1 MIYSLTTATTFNS
14 ISSATTQI
22 WLLRMD
28 TEYASISQN
37 ETWDLQT
44 LSADK
49 RAITAQWIYKVRP
62 ASLAQPPRYK
72 ARLVARGFQQRHGTD
87 YGETFAPSVKYETI
101 STIAAHHIWPIRH
114 LNVQTSFLNGVLQ
127 EKVYM
132 QQHLGFVVVGRER
145 EVCRLKRMLY
155 DLRQSPHACYHR
167 IDLALCAKGLQRN
180 NADSNL
186 YIARLDGKILL
197 LILYVNDIYLT
208 RTNSPLFSDLATSI
222 KYKSLPWQILVWFL
236 NISVFILLAI
246 NVVCSFIKR
255 HIHYQSWK
263 NSPSLSVGPNSYRST
278 KACSSIKK
286 LAYFLLT
293 WYCTSESLEN
303 CVIRRARASI
313 SPLPQTRKAA
323 IYMKFKSFTWWSHY

>member
-1 MIYSLTTATTFNS
+1 M
-14 ISSATTQI
+14 
-22 WLLRMD
+22 
-28 TEYASISQN
+28 
-37 ETWDLQT
+37 
-44 LSADK
+44 
-49 RAITAQWIYKVRP
+49 
-62 ASLAQPPRYK
+62 
-72 ARLVARGFQQRHGTD
+72 ARGFQQRHGTD

-180 NADSNL
+180 NADFNL

-208 RTNSPLFSDLATSI
+208 RTNSPLFSDLATSLI
-222 KYKSLPWQILVWFL
+222 EDFAMTDLGLVSKYLGVHFACHQCSLFLHQETYTLSILEEFSFL
-236 NISVFILLAI
+236 ECWPKFIPFNEGLQLHQETGI
-246 NVVCSFIKR
+246 FPIDVILYKR
-255 HIHYQSWK
+255 I
-263 NSPSLSVGPNSYRST
+263 VG
-278 KACSSIKK
+278 K
-286 LAYFLLT
+286 LRY
-293 WYCTSESLEN
+293 
-303 CVIRRARASI
+303 
-313 SPLPQTRKAA
+313 PTRTRLDIA
-323 IYMKFKSFTWWSHY
+323 FTTN